1 MRLRSRTLI
10 AALGL
15 GALALPA
22 VAVADTQVSL
32 SGGTVTITA
41 TDADD
46 RVRIGSAGSNE
57 LGPTT
62 EITNGGDRM
71 VAGDGCQGFGDP
83 NGPANDRSVFCPTN
97 DIQRFQVSLLGGDDE
112 FENPTDLGVTIDAG
126 GGDDDLDVGRGANT
140 VDGGIGDDTIRVGR
154 PGLDGQ
160 NVIDG
165 GPDDDTI
172 LVQAAGRADD
182 ISGGPGLD
190 LVSYRGRTAGV
201 VVTLDGQNNDG
212 GQNEGDNVRPDVENL
227 TGTGRGDTLTGSDED
242 NVIDGDAGDDELVG
256 LDGDDTLIG
265 GPGVDRT
272 FGGEGDDTIMLRDG
286 ITDACPDGGPGENTI
301 DLDLAD
307 QFVSGAGLAAGL
319 TLRRLCLAPGVLAAL
334 TRLGNVVTFRPLG
347 EGPASRLDL
356 ARPAVV
362 DGAVRVRL
370 TCPAA
375 LRVACRGTLAV
386 ASAAVGIP
394 FGTAGYRVP
403 AGRSRVIRVPVSG
416 TEEAILRRRSRVV
429 LISSERGRSP
439 KGPKVTIV
447 TVTVPR

>member
-22 VAVADTQVSL
+22 VATADTQVSL
-32 SGGTVTITA
+32 ADGTVTITA

-46 RVRIGSAGSNE
+46 RVRIGSAGSNA

-71 VAGDGCQGFGDP
+71 VAGPGCQGFGDP

-97 DIQRFQVSLLGGDDE
+97 DIQRFQVNLLAGDDE
-112 FENPTDLGVTIDAG
+112 FDNPTDLDVTIDAG
-126 GGDDDLDVGRGANT
+126 TGDDDLNVGRGANT
-140 VDGGIGDDTIRVGR
+140 VNGGIGDDTITVGR
-154 PGLDGQ
+154 PGADGQ

-172 LVQAAGRADD
+172 VVQAAGRADD
-182 ISGGPGLD
+182 ISGGPGVD

-201 VVTLDGQNNDG
+201 VVTLDGQDNDG
-212 GQNEGDNVRPDVENL
+212 GQNERDNVRPDVENI
-227 TGTGRGDTLTGSDED
+227 TGTGRNDTLTGSDED

-256 LDGDDTLIG
+256 LGGDDTLIG
-265 GPGVDRT
+265 GTGVDRT
-272 FGGEGDDTIMLRDG
+272 SGGEGDDTIMLRDG
-286 ITDACPDGGPGENTI
+286 ITDACPSGGPGENTL

-307 QFVSGAGLAAGL
+307 QFVTGSGLAAGL
-319 TLRRLCLAPGVLAAL
+319 TLRRLCLAPGALAAL
-334 TRLGNVVTFRPLG
+334 TRFGNVVTFRPLG
-347 EGPASRLDL
+347 EGPASRMDL
-356 ARPAVV
+356 ARPAVAN
-362 DGAVRVRL
+362 GAVRVRL
-370 TCPAA
+370 TCPAV
-375 LRVACRGTLAV
+375 LRAACRGTLAV
-386 ASAAVGIP
+386 APAVVGIP
-394 FGTAGYRVP
+394 FGTASYRVP

-416 TEEAILRRRSRVV
+416 TDAAAIGRRARVV

-439 KGPKVTIV
+439 KGPKVAIV
-447 TVTVPR
+447 TVTVP